1 MVLSMDTTRQ
11 MLYSESSITTSDAAV
26 RLSDL
31 TSHKAA
37 RWMRQSST
45 LGAPMACNPT
55 DRRLSVLPSG
65 SVARGLSK
73 TITCDSQQLHTIP
86 EEALVEYRDAIQH
99 SPNAEQPLRVAAKGC
114 HSAGS
119 RKRKGQIKVP
129 CSAAELSA
137 MLISDMGD
145 IQQLHGVISSPE
157 YPQDMS
163 SPDHAN
169 SSPSLQPMSISS
181 GVSDM
186 QLASA
191 NSSQTSS
198 PTTRPRRSSRRRTQR
213 VELTGPYLVPHGYT
227 AASPQS
233 SGGQSTNSRHASIA
247 GRRGNGQT
255 AESSRAAR
263 TRNRR
268 RQITSSSDASSH
280 DGSNSSTTTGGTAS
294 VDSDLSC
301 EVTIFT
307 KGTSVLAGPTCPFC
321 HKVLEGTEEQIY
333 AHGNA
338 CLDNLDCKDDRQT
351 GHSNGKMVSYV
362 FEGVERV
369 RATSLF
375 EGSLSAEFGCGPA
388 HMDEKND
395 EDVDVDQDDVEYGQ
409 AQYTD
414 NDLVISKTNNDPL
427 YNTDHLPTS
436 EDPQPEEEVMLPEN
450 QPVDPSHQNSS
461 ETNRQNHGRSHP
473 DMTMNNGASQ
483 LLIDALK
490 ARIREQSAL
499 LESVHKCVGCY
510 EAFKEPCV
518 SINCWHV
525 LCQHCWMS
533 ALGNKKLCPQC
544 MHITQPADLRRIY
557 M

>member
-1 MVLSMDTTRQ
+1 MVLSMDTT
-11 MLYSESSITTSDAAV
+11 

-37 RWMRQSST
+37 RWMHQSSA
-45 LGAPMACNPT
+45 LGAPMASNPS
-55 DRRLSVLPSG
+55 DCRLSALPTPVCG
-65 SVARGLSK
+65 FSK
-73 TITCDSQQLHTIP
+73 TTTRGSQKLHTIP
-86 EEALVEYRDAIQH
+86 EEALVQYQDTIQH
-99 SPNAEQPLRVAAKGC
+99 SPDSVQRPQAAAKQ
-114 HSAGS
+114 S
-119 RKRKGQIKVP
+119 RRVSGRSHKSSIKVP
-129 CSAAELSA
+129 FSAAELPA
-137 MLISDMGD
+137 MLMSDMGD
-145 IQQLHGVISSPE
+145 VQQLYGAISSPE

-163 SPDHAN
+163 SPDHTN
-169 SSPSLQPMSISS
+169 SSPSLQPMSISPS
-181 GVSDM
+181 PRSMSVSPGISEM

-191 NSSQTSS
+191 PSPQSSS
-198 PTTRPRRSSRRRTQR
+198 PTTQPRRSSRRRMQR
-213 VELTGPYLVPHGYT
+213 VELTGPYLVPRGYT
-227 AASPQS
+227 ATSPQS
-233 SGGQSTNSRHASIA
+233 STSQNTNSRRTSSGA
-247 GRRGNGQT
+247 GRRDGQA

-263 TRNRR
+263 SRGRR
-268 RQITSSSDASSH
+268 RRITSSSD
-280 DGSNSSTTTGGTAS
+280 GSNHNDSSSATGGTPS
-294 VDSDLSC
+294 IDSDLSC

-333 AHGNA
+333 AHGNE
-338 CLDNLDCKDDRQT
+338 CLDQMSCKDDQQT
-351 GHSNGKMVSYV
+351 GRSNGKMVSYV

-414 NDLVISKTNNDPL
+414 SDLIISKTNNDPL
-427 YNTDHLPTS
+427 YNTDHLPRS
-436 EDPQPEEEVMLPEN
+436 DDPQPEEDVMLPED
-450 QPVDPSHQNSS
+450 QPVEPPHQDSS
-461 ETNRQNHGRSHP
+461 EAHHHQNHGRTHP
-473 DMTMNNGASQ
+473 DMVMNNGASQ

-499 LESVHKCVGCY
+499 LESVPKCVGCY
-510 EAFKEPCV
+510 EAFKQPCV

-525 LCQHCWMS
+525 LCEQCWMS